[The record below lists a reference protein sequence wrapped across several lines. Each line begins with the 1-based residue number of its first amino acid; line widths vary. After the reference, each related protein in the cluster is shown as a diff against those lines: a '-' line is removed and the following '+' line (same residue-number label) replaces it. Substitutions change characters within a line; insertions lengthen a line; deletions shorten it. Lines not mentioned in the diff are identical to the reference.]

1 LKLKQDR
8 FSLNIRQ
15 KFLVLAGIAAQ
26 RSCGAPSLEALK
38 ARLVGAL
45 GSLRCWGAALPMARV
60 GGDWLTLRS
69 LPTQTVL
76 WFYDSMILCLQRSV
90 NIKTKNY
97 VKFVTNKN

>member
-38 ARLVGAL
+38 ARLWMGP
-45 GSLRCWGAALPMARV
+45 WAA
-60 GGDWLTLRS
+60 
-69 LPTQTVL
+69 
-76 WFYDSMILCLQRSV
+76 
-90 NIKTKNY
+90 
-97 VKFVTNKN
+97 

>member
-1 LKLKQDR
+1 MKLKQDR

-45 GSLRCWGAALPMARV
+45 GSVRCWGAALPMAR
-60 GGDWLTLRS
+60 GGTGWALRS
-69 LPTQTVL
+69 LPTQTVP
-76 WFYDSMILCLQRSV
+76 WFYDSVILCLQRSV